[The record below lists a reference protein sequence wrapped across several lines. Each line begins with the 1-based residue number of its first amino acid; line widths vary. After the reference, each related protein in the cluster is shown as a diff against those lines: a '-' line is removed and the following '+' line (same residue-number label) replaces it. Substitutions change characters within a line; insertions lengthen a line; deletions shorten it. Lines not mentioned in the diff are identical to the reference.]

1 MLEAADLVPETERSS
16 RAAPLRDVDAQA
28 ILRSVKTVVVCRGR
42 KTLEMPGARAG
53 LDDLKGPTGNFRA
66 PLLHLDDTL
75 LVGFNRQ
82 ALDKLLA
89 PRSREGC

>member
-1 MLEAADLVPETERSS
+1 VLEAAGLEPETERSS
-16 RAAPLRDVDAQA
+16 RTAPLGDADAQS
-28 ILRSVKTVVVCRGR
+28 ILRSVKKVVVCRGR
-42 KTLEMPGARAG
+42 KTVEMPGARAG

-82 ALDKLLA
+82 ALEKLLA
-89 PRSREGC
+89 Q

>member
-1 MLEAADLVPETERSS
+1 MLEAAGLVPETERSS
-16 RAAPLRDVDAQA
+16 RAAPLYDIDVQA
-28 ILRSVKTVVVCRGR
+28 ILRSVEKVVVCRGR
-42 KTLEMPGARAG
+42 KAVELPGARAG

-82 ALDKLLA
+82 ALEQLLVHQ
-89 PRSREGC
+89 SREGC

>member
-1 MLEAADLVPETERSS
+1 VLVAAGLEPETERSS
-16 RAAPLRDVDAQA
+16 RTAPLGDADAQS
-28 ILRSVKTVVVCRGR
+28 ILRSVKKVVVCRGR
-42 KTLEMPGARAG
+42 KTVEMQGARAG

-82 ALDKLLA
+82 ALEKLLA
-89 PRSREGC
+89 Q